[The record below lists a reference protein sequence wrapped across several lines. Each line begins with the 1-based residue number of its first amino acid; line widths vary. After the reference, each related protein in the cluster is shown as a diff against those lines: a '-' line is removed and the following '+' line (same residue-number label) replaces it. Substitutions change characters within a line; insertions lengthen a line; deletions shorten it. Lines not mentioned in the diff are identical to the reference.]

1 MKNNRMKRTLSLLLA
16 VLLTA
21 VCIPVNTSGSEK
33 DDVGNDR
40 TCMSPL
46 AAYFDKTNVNP
57 DYIEWLKNGGVG
69 MSPSAQDFSYLE
81 ESYARL
87 RSMQNYVLLPEK
99 YDLREYGLVEPV
111 TDQGDTGLCWVIAAN
126 SAASGTLMEQFP
138 QISFS
143 PVHTA
148 WFARRGNEEEE
159 FIPVIDPYMSGG
171 TDGIAVAAM
180 SAWKGPVFSNKAP
193 INANDTKELD
203 EKLRWDADYHLQDA
217 YYMPYGVYY
226 DKEIDLTVDNEIT
239 KQLIMDV
246 GAITINYYASNP
258 DTYNEETSAYYNDE
272 DYSADHAVLLVGWD
286 DNYPKENFCEGNQP
300 QSDGAWLVRN
310 SWGTNW
316 GNDGYFWLSYEDK
329 SISSGNAYILEEKD
343 NYEKNYQYD
352 INGWSFSLGLSE
364 DEMEAK
370 TAKASNIFTAEND
383 EMLEAV
389 SFYTTDAGTK
399 YLISVYTNVEEGKPE
414 SGTLMLD
421 SQKGI
426 EPYAGYHTIELDK
439 AVKLEKGK
447 KFSIVITLENPEYDA
462 PIAIEW
468 YFKKTT
474 DDVPLYMGNGGE
486 SYIYHIDENGKWTW
500 DDVVGLLDDEVY
512 VTNVCIKGFTNP
524 LPEDG
529 EAVSTVRFS
538 EMEGSVKDKT
548 KLMMTTES
556 GEEIY
561 YSLDSNNV
569 QKYTGALTLD
579 FSMTEKH
586 IISAYAVNENGK
598 RGNTVTK
605 EYTKAKAQ
613 LTDIAVDSSDGIIH
627 MDTDILKHEIHVTN
641 AAENVKIMAQS
652 SDTIIV
658 DGKELKSGDYTEPIS
673 LVPGESKEIEIE
685 VKGDGKYNTTYIV
698 NICRSIL
705 QFDYAAETVNFDDD
719 IFTIKDTEDNV
730 IKNGDSISHLISTKM
745 ETKLTVLRDGGL
757 SGTDFFYEYI
767 PKRLVLT
774 DIAVDY
780 LYEQTNA
787 NFSDTYTYSNN
798 SNMSD
803 KVQCEYGEFIHLIPE
818 EDIYIQR
825 QATDKDFAS
834 EIFHLEVPNRP
845 AAPEITV
852 ENITETSVTLQEI
865 EGAMYSNGGDWQE
878 SPEFSNLISGTEYVF
893 CAYLPATETEFYSE
907 TGMVNVTTKIPEVVP
922 SDYSFEVRYVDNEG
936 NPVMGGGTVIFDK
949 VGPYSRE
956 DIPILYGYIQIIPA
970 HAGEEWLYPTA
981 LKFID
986 GAWTVTN
993 PVVEIIV
1000 EKMATV
1006 NIIFKTSDGS
1016 ILENLGYTEYF
1027 CEEDSGMHTATIPEG
1042 YEFSEDNNYALTVTR
1057 DADGKLI
1064 ANPAEVVF
1072 MVKAIR
1078 TEEPSKPDESIQPNE
1093 PTKPQE
1099 SSNQID
1105 TKSPDMGDAGNLTL
1119 CLVLLSVSGIATV
1132 LIWYKKFLAQNK
1144 Y

>member
-16 VLLTA
+16 ALLVA
-21 VCIPVNTSGSEK
+21 VCIPVSTSGSEK

-561 YSLDSNNV
+561 YFLDSNNV

-627 MDTDILKHEIHVTN
+627 MDTDLLKHEIHVTN
-641 AAENVKIMAQS
+641 AAESVKIMAQS

-673 LVPGESKEIEIE
+673 LIPGESKEIEIE

-698 NICRSIL
+698 TICRSIL

-719 IFTIKDTEDNV
+719 FYTIKDTEGNV

-757 SGTDFFYEYI
+757 SVFYEYI
-767 PKRLVLT
+767 PKRLVPT

-780 LYEQTNA
+780 WYEQTNA

-798 SNMSD
+798 SDMSD
-803 KVQCEYGEFIHLIPE
+803 KVQCEYGEFIHLIPG

-878 SPEFSNLISGTEYVF
+878 SPEFSNLIPGTEYVF
-893 CAYLPATETEFYSE
+893 CAYLLATETEFYSE

-993 PVVEIIV
+993 PVVEI
-1000 EKMATV
+1000 
-1006 NIIFKTSDGS
+1006 
-1016 ILENLGYTEYF
+1016 
-1027 CEEDSGMHTATIPEG
+1027 
-1042 YEFSEDNNYALTVTR
+1042 
-1057 DADGKLI
+1057 
-1064 ANPAEVVF
+1064 
-1072 MVKAIR
+1072 MVKAIG
-1078 TEEPSKPDESIQPNE
+1078 TEEPSNPGEYTQPKKPAEI
-1093 PTKPQE
+1093 QE
-1099 SSNQID
+1099 STNSVD
-1105 TKSPDMGDAGNLTL
+1105 TKIPETGDAGNMTL
-1119 CLVLLSVSGIATV
+1119 WIVLLSVSAIGMAIMWYNKIA
-1132 LIWYKKFLAQNK
+1132 AQSRK
-1144 Y
+1144 